1 MMMWYFPSIFYRL
14 HGLVLSLH
22 SWVDDRQ
29 KVGRKSSILLPRNV
43 CDARSATNATT
54 HPWKIRNHSK
64 NLTLQIPKSQFLN
77 FQVMVKKAQNREKK
91 TYRLVPN
98 FSFHFKHIL
107 MWSDFERGARKM
119 TKFYSH
125 FSKAIWSIFQFDGFL
140 WQKFG
145 GKFCIKIISLI
156 FPLFFA

>member
-1 MMMWYFPSIFYRL
+1 MIFYSL

-29 KVGRKSSILLPRNV
+29 KVGRKSSILLPWNV
-43 CDARSATNATT
+43 CDARSATDATT
-54 HPWKIRNHSK
+54 DPWKIRNHSK
-64 NLTLQIPKSQFLN
+64 NLTLQIPNSQFLN

>member
-1 MMMWYFPSIFYRL
+1 MMMWYFTVCMGWCCPCILGWMIAKKLGENPLFYCLGMYVMPVLPLMRQRTREKYGITVRIWLFRFPNHNFWIFKLWSKR
-14 HGLVLSLH
+14 
-22 SWVDDRQ
+22 
-29 KVGRKSSILLPRNV
+29 RKIE
-43 CDARSATNATT
+43 
-54 HPWKIRNHSK
+54 K
-64 NLTLQIPKSQFLN
+64 
-77 FQVMVKKAQNREKK
+77 KK